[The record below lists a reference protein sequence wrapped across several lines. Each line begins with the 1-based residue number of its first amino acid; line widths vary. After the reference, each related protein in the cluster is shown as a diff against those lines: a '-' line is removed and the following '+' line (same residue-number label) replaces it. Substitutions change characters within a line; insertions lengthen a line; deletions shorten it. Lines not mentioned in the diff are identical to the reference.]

1 MTPYLLSTFPP
12 KHFAALL
19 AQSEI
24 SQRAF
29 HKVNLLKAILWEA
42 WHSFCIYG
50 NV

>member
-1 MTPYLLSTFPP
+1 MNNFLVFDDSLSALYFPP

-29 HKVNLLKAILWEA
+29 HKVNLLKAIL
-42 WHSFCIYG
+42 
-50 NV
+50 